1 MKIKGLRWMATFLAA
16 CMLMGAVPATAFA
29 AKETTEAAETIPQVY
44 RMDDDND
51 TVRLVIGKTPTLY
64 IGKNGT
70 VSVTLMN
77 MEDKDWIETEIWIA
91 SEDDFRNHYSD
102 EITKTE
108 DRDSEE
114 SSIVQSMKT
123 IYPFEVTD
131 SLNRHYKVGHVNKK
145 AKKTVNLN
153 VNVKKGLEEGYY
165 PILIYISKRAQGED
179 GMSSEYAK
187 TIMAWIETKKTTGTS
202 ETNEDNSEPVAF
214 ALGENQPTPSANYS
228 EVMNFDV
235 NVRNTGYKTAY
246 DVRVDMELSEDIT
259 KFPFEINDGNYD
271 RQMGNMN
278 PDQTVA
284 VPFSM
289 AVREKAKSGYYPIK
303 FKIRYRENEN
313 GNFAAP
319 VEDTFYVRVYGK
331 DEDDSLDSEAGE
343 NERTKARIIVDSFE
357 TDPAEI
363 YAGQDFTLKV
373 RMKNASNS
381 IVASNILFTFES
393 ETVSDSPVFTTV
405 NGSNSVV
412 VNSLAPGASD
422 TLTIKFSSS
431 PTAEQRS
438 YTITINEQYDSPEFK
453 NAEESIIVDI
463 PVKQYARLSTSNM
476 DVMPDSMTVG
486 SESNVMFGIN
496 NTGKVV
502 LYNVTVNFE
511 ADSIKPTDYYVG
523 NIKPGE
529 TGNVDTMLSGIAA
542 TADDGTVHVI
552 INYED
557 ENGQPAEPVEKE
569 LTLLVEEEVQEDWN
583 MDVPED
589 MDVSGQPASGANNK
603 LLLAG
608 GGVAFV
614 AVIAAIVFAVKF
626 IKKRKEAKQQ
636 KDDENEIS

>member
-77 MEDKDWIETEIWIA
+77 MEDKDWVETEIWIA

-214 ALGENQPTPSANYS
+214 ALGENQSTPSANYS

-246 DVRVDMELSEDIT
+246 DVRVDMELSEDIA

-319 VEDTFYVRVYGK
+319 IEDTFYVRVYGK

-381 IVASNILFTFES
+381 IAASNILFTFES

-453 NAEESIIVDI
+453 NAKEA
-463 PVKQYARLSTSNM
+463 VKIAVGLKQEARLNTGTIE
-476 DVMPDSMTVG
+476 VMPDAISVG
-486 SESNVMFGIN
+486 EESNVMFSIN
-496 NTGKVV
+496 NTGKVM
-502 LYNVTVNFE
+502 LYNVNAVFE
-511 ADSIKPTDYYVG
+511 ADSIQKNEAYVG
-523 NIKPGE
+523 NIEPGKS
-529 TGNVDTMLSGIAA
+529 GNVDTMINGIAP
-542 TADDGTVHVI
+542 TTDDGKVKLSIT
-552 INYED
+552 YED
-557 ENGQPAEPVEKE
+557 ENGKVSTVEKE
-569 LTLLVEEEVQEDWN
+569 IQLMVNEDQS
-583 MDVPED
+583 MDESNVDDTWSSDDIQPEPSTTD
-589 MDVSGQPASGANNK
+589 K
-603 LLLAG
+603 LKHLAIPVG
-608 GGVAFV
+608 IVGVVLA
-614 AVIAAIVFAVKF
+614 AVILVVIRR
-626 IKKRKEAKQQ
+626 KKKKAGM
-636 KDDENEIS
+636 DDEIL

>member
-1 MKIKGLRWMATFLAA
+1 MATFLAA

-202 ETNEDNSEPVAF
+202 ETDEDSSEPVAF

-246 DVRVDMELSEDIT
+246 DVRVDMELSEDIA

-453 NAEESIIVDI
+453 NAKEA
-463 PVKQYARLSTSNM
+463 VKIAVGLKQEARLNTGTIE
-476 DVMPDSMTVG
+476 VMPDAISVG
-486 SESNVMFGIN
+486 EESNVMFSIN
-496 NTGKVV
+496 NTGKVM
-502 LYNVTVNFE
+502 LYNVNAVFE
-511 ADSIKPTDYYVG
+511 ADSIQKNEAYVG
-523 NIKPGE
+523 NIEPGKS
-529 TGNVDTMLSGIAA
+529 GNVDTMINGIAP
-542 TADDGTVHVI
+542 TTDDGKVKLSIT
-552 INYED
+552 YED
-557 ENGQPAEPVEKE
+557 ENGKVSTVEKE
-569 LTLLVEEEVQEDWN
+569 IQLMVNEDQSMDESNVDDTWSSDDVQ
-583 MDVPED
+583 PEPSTTD
-589 MDVSGQPASGANNK
+589 K
-603 LLLAG
+603 LKHLAIPVG
-608 GGVAFV
+608 IVGVVLA
-614 AVIAAIVFAVKF
+614 AVILVVIRR
-626 IKKRKEAKQQ
+626 KKKKAGM
-636 KDDENEIS
+636 DDEIL

>member
-202 ETNEDNSEPVAF
+202 ETDEDSSEPVAF

-331 DEDDSLDSEAGE
+331 DEADSLDSEAGE

-381 IVASNILFTFES
+381 IAASNILFTFES
-393 ETVSDSPVFTTV
+393 EAVSDSPVFTTV

-453 NAEESIIVDI
+453 NAKEA
-463 PVKQYARLSTSNM
+463 VKIAVGLKQEARLNTGTIE
-476 DVMPDSMTVG
+476 VMPDAISVG
-486 SESNVMFGIN
+486 EESNVMFSIN
-496 NTGKVV
+496 NTGKVM
-502 LYNVTVNFE
+502 LYNVNAVFE
-511 ADSIKPTDYYVG
+511 ADSIQKNEAYVG
-523 NIKPGE
+523 NIEPGKS
-529 TGNVDTMLSGIAA
+529 GNVDTMINGIAP
-542 TADDGTVHVI
+542 TTDDGKVKLSIT
-552 INYED
+552 YED
-557 ENGQPAEPVEKE
+557 ENGKVSTVEKE
-569 LTLLVEEEVQEDWN
+569 IQLMVNEDQSMDESNVDDTWNSDDVQ
-583 MDVPED
+583 PEPSTTD
-589 MDVSGQPASGANNK
+589 K
-603 LLLAG
+603 LKHLAIPVG
-608 GGVAFV
+608 IVGVVLA
-614 AVIAAIVFAVKF
+614 AVILVVIRR
-626 IKKRKEAKQQ
+626 KKKKAGM
-636 KDDENEIS
+636 DDEIL

>member
-1 MKIKGLRWMATFLAA
+1 MATFLAV

-77 MEDKDWIETEIWIA
+77 MEDKDWVETEIWIA

-214 ALGENQPTPSANYS
+214 ALGENQSTPSANYS

-331 DEDDSLDSEAGE
+331 DEGDSLDSEAGE

-381 IVASNILFTFES
+381 IAASNILFTFES
-393 ETVSDSPVFTTV
+393 EAVSDSPVFTTV

-453 NAEESIIVDI
+453 NAKEA
-463 PVKQYARLSTSNM
+463 VKIAVGLKQEARLNTGTIE
-476 DVMPDSMTVG
+476 VMPDAISVG
-486 SESNVMFGIN
+486 GESNVMFSIN
-496 NTGKVV
+496 NTGKVM
-502 LYNVTVNFE
+502 LYNVNAVFE
-511 ADSIKPTDYYVG
+511 ADSIQKNEAYVG
-523 NIKPGE
+523 NIEPGKS
-529 TGNVDTMLSGIAA
+529 GNVDTMINGIAP
-542 TADDGTVHVI
+542 TTDDGKVKLSIT
-552 INYED
+552 YED
-557 ENGQPAEPVEKE
+557 ENGKVSTVEKE
-569 LTLLVEEEVQEDWN
+569 IQLMVNEDQSMDESNIDDTWNSDDVQ
-583 MDVPED
+583 PEPSTTD
-589 MDVSGQPASGANNK
+589 K
-603 LLLAG
+603 LKHLAIPVG
-608 GGVAFV
+608 IVGVVLA
-614 AVIAAIVFAVKF
+614 AVILVVIRR
-626 IKKRKEAKQQ
+626 KKKKAGM
-636 KDDENEIS
+636 DDEIL

>member
-1 MKIKGLRWMATFLAA
+1 MATFLAA

-77 MEDKDWIETEIWIA
+77 MEDKDWVETEIWIA

-214 ALGENQPTPSANYS
+214 ALGENQSTPSANYS

-453 NAEESIIVDI
+453 NAKEA
-463 PVKQYARLSTSNM
+463 VKIAVGLKQEARLNTGTIE
-476 DVMPDSMTVG
+476 VMPDAISVG
-486 SESNVMFGIN
+486 EESNVMFSIN
-496 NTGKVV
+496 NTGKVM
-502 LYNVTVNFE
+502 LYNVNAVFE
-511 ADSIKPTDYYVG
+511 ADSIQKNEAYVG
-523 NIKPGE
+523 NIEPGKS
-529 TGNVDTMLSGIAA
+529 GNVDTMINGIAP
-542 TADDGTVHVI
+542 TMDDGKVKLSIT
-552 INYED
+552 YED
-557 ENGQPAEPVEKE
+557 ENGKVSTVEKE
-569 LTLLVEEEVQEDWN
+569 IQLMVNEDQSMDESNVDDTWSSDDVQ
-583 MDVPED
+583 PEPSTTD
-589 MDVSGQPASGANNK
+589 K
-603 LLLAG
+603 LKHLAIPVG
-608 GGVAFV
+608 IVGVVLA
-614 AVIAAIVFAVKF
+614 AVILVVIRR
-626 IKKRKEAKQQ
+626 KKKKAGM
-636 KDDENEIS
+636 DDEIL

>member
-1 MKIKGLRWMATFLAA
+1 MATFLAA

-77 MEDKDWIETEIWIA
+77 MEDKDWVETEIWIA

-246 DVRVDMELSEDIT
+246 DVRVDMELSEDIA

-381 IVASNILFTFES
+381 IAASNILFTFES

-453 NAEESIIVDI
+453 NAKEA
-463 PVKQYARLSTSNM
+463 VKIAVGLKQEARLNTGTIE
-476 DVMPDSMTVG
+476 VMPDAISVG
-486 SESNVMFGIN
+486 EESNVMFSIN
-496 NTGKVV
+496 NTGKVM
-502 LYNVTVNFE
+502 LYNVNAVFE
-511 ADSIKPTDYYVG
+511 ADSIQKNEAYVG
-523 NIKPGE
+523 NIEPGKS
-529 TGNVDTMLSGIAA
+529 GNVDTMINGIAP
-542 TADDGTVHVI
+542 TMDDGKVKLSIT
-552 INYED
+552 YED
-557 ENGQPAEPVEKE
+557 ENGKVSTVEKE
-569 LTLLVEEEVQEDWN
+569 IQLMVNEDQS
-583 MDVPED
+583 MDESNVDDTWSSDDIQPEPSTTD
-589 MDVSGQPASGANNK
+589 K
-603 LLLAG
+603 LKHLAIPVG
-608 GGVAFV
+608 IVGVVLA
-614 AVIAAIVFAVKF
+614 AVILVVIRR
-626 IKKRKEAKQQ
+626 KKKKAGM
-636 KDDENEIS
+636 DDEIL

>member
-214 ALGENQPTPSANYS
+214 ALGENQSTPSANYS

-246 DVRVDMELSEDIT
+246 DVRVDMELSEDIA

-284 VPFSM
+284 IPFSM

-319 VEDTFYVRVYGK
+319 IEDTFYVRVYGK

-381 IVASNILFTFES
+381 IAASNILFTFES

-453 NAEESIIVDI
+453 NAKEA
-463 PVKQYARLSTSNM
+463 VKIAVGLKQEARLNTGTIE
-476 DVMPDSMTVG
+476 VMPDAISVG
-486 SESNVMFGIN
+486 EESNVMFSIN
-496 NTGKVV
+496 NTGKVM
-502 LYNVTVNFE
+502 LYNVNAVFE
-511 ADSIKPTDYYVG
+511 ADSIQKNEAYVG
-523 NIKPGE
+523 NIEPGKS
-529 TGNVDTMLSGIAA
+529 GNVDTMINGIAP
-542 TADDGTVHVI
+542 TMDDGKVKLSIT
-552 INYED
+552 YED
-557 ENGQPAEPVEKE
+557 ENGKVSTVEKE
-569 LTLLVEEEVQEDWN
+569 IQLMVNEDQS
-583 MDVPED
+583 MDESNVDDTWSSDDIQPEPSTTD
-589 MDVSGQPASGANNK
+589 K
-603 LLLAG
+603 LKHLAIPVG
-608 GGVAFV
+608 IVGVVLA
-614 AVIAAIVFAVKF
+614 AVILVVIRR
-626 IKKRKEAKQQ
+626 KKKKAGM
-636 KDDENEIS
+636 DDEIL

>member
-77 MEDKDWIETEIWIA
+77 MEDKDWVETEIWIA

-202 ETNEDNSEPVAF
+202 ETDEDSSEPVAF
-214 ALGENQPTPSANYS
+214 ALGENQSTPSANYS

-319 VEDTFYVRVYGK
+319 VEDTFYVRVYGN
-331 DEDDSLDSEAGE
+331 DEADSLDSEAGE

-381 IVASNILFTFES
+381 IAASNILFTFES
-393 ETVSDSPVFTTV
+393 EAVSDSPVFTTV

-453 NAEESIIVDI
+453 NAKEA
-463 PVKQYARLSTSNM
+463 VKIAVGLKQEARLNTGTIE
-476 DVMPDSMTVG
+476 VMPDAISVG
-486 SESNVMFGIN
+486 EESNVMFSIN
-496 NTGKVV
+496 NTGKVM
-502 LYNVTVNFE
+502 LYNVNAVFE
-511 ADSIKPTDYYVG
+511 ADSIQKNEAYVG
-523 NIKPGE
+523 NIEPGKS
-529 TGNVDTMLSGIAA
+529 GNVDTMINGIAP
-542 TADDGTVHVI
+542 TTDDGKVKLSIT
-552 INYED
+552 YED
-557 ENGQPAEPVEKE
+557 ENGKVSTVEKE
-569 LTLLVEEEVQEDWN
+569 IQLMVNEDQSMDESNVDDTWNSDDVQ
-583 MDVPED
+583 PEPSTTD
-589 MDVSGQPASGANNK
+589 K
-603 LLLAG
+603 LKHLAIPVG
-608 GGVAFV
+608 IVGVVLA
-614 AVIAAIVFAVKF
+614 AVILVVIRR
-626 IKKRKEAKQQ
+626 KKKKAGM
-636 KDDENEIS
+636 DDEIL

>member
-1 MKIKGLRWMATFLAA
+1 MATFLAA

-102 EITKTE
+102 EITKME

-246 DVRVDMELSEDIT
+246 DVRVDMELSEDIA

-319 VEDTFYVRVYGK
+319 IEDTFYVRVYGK

-453 NAEESIIVDI
+453 NAKEA
-463 PVKQYARLSTSNM
+463 VKIAVGLKQEARLNTGTIE
-476 DVMPDSMTVG
+476 VMPDAISVG
-486 SESNVMFGIN
+486 EESNVMFSIN
-496 NTGKVV
+496 NTGKVM
-502 LYNVTVNFE
+502 LYNVNAVFE
-511 ADSIKPTDYYVG
+511 ADSIQKNEAYVG
-523 NIKPGE
+523 NIEPGKS
-529 TGNVDTMLSGIAA
+529 GNVDTMINGIAP
-542 TADDGTVHVI
+542 TTDDGKVKLSIT
-552 INYED
+552 YED
-557 ENGQPAEPVEKE
+557 ENGKVSTVEKE
-569 LTLLVEEEVQEDWN
+569 IQLMVNEDQS
-583 MDVPED
+583 MDESNVDDTWSSDDIQPEPSTTD
-589 MDVSGQPASGANNK
+589 K
-603 LLLAG
+603 LKHLAIPVG
-608 GGVAFV
+608 IVGVVLA
-614 AVIAAIVFAVKF
+614 AVILVVIRR
-626 IKKRKEAKQQ
+626 KKKKAGM
-636 KDDENEIS
+636 DDEIL

>member
-77 MEDKDWIETEIWIA
+77 MEDKDWVETEIWIA

-246 DVRVDMELSEDIT
+246 DVRVDMELSEDIA

-453 NAEESIIVDI
+453 NAKEA
-463 PVKQYARLSTSNM
+463 VKIAVGLKQEARLNTGTIE
-476 DVMPDSMTVG
+476 VMPDAISVG
-486 SESNVMFGIN
+486 EESNVMFSIN
-496 NTGKVV
+496 NTGKVM
-502 LYNVTVNFE
+502 LYNVNAVFE
-511 ADSIKPTDYYVG
+511 ADSIQKNEAYVG
-523 NIKPGE
+523 NIEPGKS
-529 TGNVDTMLSGIAA
+529 GNVDTMINGIAP
-542 TADDGTVHVI
+542 TTDDGKVKLSIT
-552 INYED
+552 YED
-557 ENGQPAEPVEKE
+557 ENGKVSTVEKE
-569 LTLLVEEEVQEDWN
+569 IQLMVNEDQSMDESNVDDTWNSDDVQ
-583 MDVPED
+583 PEPSTTD
-589 MDVSGQPASGANNK
+589 K
-603 LLLAG
+603 LKHLAIPVG
-608 GGVAFV
+608 IVGVVLA
-614 AVIAAIVFAVKF
+614 AVILVVIRR
-626 IKKRKEAKQQ
+626 KKKKAGM
-636 KDDENEIS
+636 DDEIL

>member
-77 MEDKDWIETEIWIA
+77 MEDKDWVETEIWIA

-202 ETNEDNSEPVAF
+202 ETDEDSSEPVAF
-214 ALGENQPTPSANYS
+214 ALGENQSTPSANYS

-331 DEDDSLDSEAGE
+331 DEADSLDSEAGE

-381 IVASNILFTFES
+381 IAASNILFTFES

-453 NAEESIIVDI
+453 NAKEA
-463 PVKQYARLSTSNM
+463 VKIAVGLKQEARLNTGTIE
-476 DVMPDSMTVG
+476 VMPDAISVG
-486 SESNVMFGIN
+486 EESNVMFSIN
-496 NTGKVV
+496 NTGKVM
-502 LYNVTVNFE
+502 LYNVNAVFE
-511 ADSIKPTDYYVG
+511 ADSIQKNEAYVG
-523 NIKPGE
+523 NIEPGKS
-529 TGNVDTMLSGIAA
+529 GNVDTMINGIAP
-542 TADDGTVHVI
+542 TTDDGKVKLSIT
-552 INYED
+552 YED
-557 ENGQPAEPVEKE
+557 ENGKVSTVEKE
-569 LTLLVEEEVQEDWN
+569 IQLMVNEDQSMDESNVDDTWNSDDVQ
-583 MDVPED
+583 PEPSTTD
-589 MDVSGQPASGANNK
+589 K
-603 LLLAG
+603 LKHLAIPVG
-608 GGVAFV
+608 IVGVVLA
-614 AVIAAIVFAVKF
+614 AVIVVVIRR
-626 IKKRKEAKQQ
+626 KKKKAGM
-636 KDDENEIS
+636 DDEIL

>member
-1 MKIKGLRWMATFLAA
+1 MATFLAA

-319 VEDTFYVRVYGK
+319 IEDTFYVRVYGK

-381 IVASNILFTFES
+381 IAASNILFTFES

-453 NAEESIIVDI
+453 NAKEA
-463 PVKQYARLSTSNM
+463 VKIAVGLKQEARLNTGTIE
-476 DVMPDSMTVG
+476 VMPDAISVG
-486 SESNVMFGIN
+486 EESNVMFSIN
-496 NTGKVV
+496 NTGKVM
-502 LYNVTVNFE
+502 LYNVNAVFE
-511 ADSIKPTDYYVG
+511 ADSIQKNEAYVG
-523 NIKPGE
+523 NIEPGKS
-529 TGNVDTMLSGIAA
+529 GNVDTMINGIAP
-542 TADDGTVHVI
+542 TTDDGKVKLSIT
-552 INYED
+552 YED
-557 ENGQPAEPVEKE
+557 ENGKVSTVEKE
-569 LTLLVEEEVQEDWN
+569 IQLMVNEDQSMDESNVDDTWNSDDVQ
-583 MDVPED
+583 PEPSTTD
-589 MDVSGQPASGANNK
+589 K
-603 LLLAG
+603 LKHLAIPVG
-608 GGVAFV
+608 IVGVVLA
-614 AVIAAIVFAVKF
+614 AVILVVIRR
-626 IKKRKEAKQQ
+626 KKKKAGM
-636 KDDENEIS
+636 DDEIL

>member
-1 MKIKGLRWMATFLAA
+1 MKIKGLRWMATFLAV

-77 MEDKDWIETEIWIA
+77 MEDKDWVETEIWIA

-331 DEDDSLDSEAGE
+331 DEDGSLDSEAGE

-381 IVASNILFTFES
+381 IAASNILFTFES

-453 NAEESIIVDI
+453 NAKEA
-463 PVKQYARLSTSNM
+463 VKIAVGLKQEARLNTGTIE
-476 DVMPDSMTVG
+476 VMPDAISVG
-486 SESNVMFGIN
+486 EESNVMFSIN
-496 NTGKVV
+496 NTGKVM
-502 LYNVTVNFE
+502 LYNVNAVFE
-511 ADSIKPTDYYVG
+511 ADSIQKNEAYVG
-523 NIKPGE
+523 NIEPGKS
-529 TGNVDTMLSGIAA
+529 GNVDTMINGIAP
-542 TADDGTVHVI
+542 TTDDGKVKLSIT
-552 INYED
+552 YED
-557 ENGQPAEPVEKE
+557 ESGKVSTVEKE
-569 LTLLVEEEVQEDWN
+569 IQLMVNEDQSMDESNIDDTWNSDDVQ
-583 MDVPED
+583 PEPSTTD
-589 MDVSGQPASGANNK
+589 K
-603 LLLAG
+603 LKHLAIPVG
-608 GGVAFV
+608 IVGVVLA
-614 AVIAAIVFAVKF
+614 AVILVVIRR
-626 IKKRKEAKQQ
+626 KKKKAGM
-636 KDDENEIS
+636 DDEIL

>member
-77 MEDKDWIETEIWIA
+77 MEDKDWVETEIWIA

-246 DVRVDMELSEDIT
+246 DVRVDMELSEDIA

-319 VEDTFYVRVYGK
+319 IEDTFYVRVYGK

-393 ETVSDSPVFTTV
+393 EAVSDSPVFTTV

-453 NAEESIIVDI
+453 NAKEA
-463 PVKQYARLSTSNM
+463 VKIAVGLKQEARLNTGTIE
-476 DVMPDSMTVG
+476 VMPDAISVG
-486 SESNVMFGIN
+486 EESNVMFSIN
-496 NTGKVV
+496 NTGKVM
-502 LYNVTVNFE
+502 LYNVNAVFE
-511 ADSIKPTDYYVG
+511 ADSIQKNEAYVG
-523 NIKPGE
+523 NIEPGKS
-529 TGNVDTMLSGIAA
+529 GNVDTMINGIAP
-542 TADDGTVHVI
+542 TTDDGKVKLSIT
-552 INYED
+552 YED
-557 ENGQPAEPVEKE
+557 ENGKVSTVEKE
-569 LTLLVEEEVQEDWN
+569 IQLMVNEDQSMDESNVDDTWSSDDVQ
-583 MDVPED
+583 PEPSTTD
-589 MDVSGQPASGANNK
+589 K
-603 LLLAG
+603 LKHLAIPVG
-608 GGVAFV
+608 IVGVVLA
-614 AVIAAIVFAVKF
+614 AVILVVIRR
-626 IKKRKEAKQQ
+626 KKKKAGM
-636 KDDENEIS
+636 DDEIL

>member
-1 MKIKGLRWMATFLAA
+1 MATFLAA

-77 MEDKDWIETEIWIA
+77 MEDKDWVETEIWIA

-214 ALGENQPTPSANYS
+214 ALGENQSTPSANYS

-331 DEDDSLDSEAGE
+331 DEGDSLDSEAGE

-381 IVASNILFTFES
+381 IAASNILFTFES
-393 ETVSDSPVFTTV
+393 EAVSDSPVFTTV

-453 NAEESIIVDI
+453 NAKEA
-463 PVKQYARLSTSNM
+463 VKIAVGLKQEARLNTGTIE
-476 DVMPDSMTVG
+476 VMPDAISVG
-486 SESNVMFGIN
+486 EESNVMFSIN
-496 NTGKVV
+496 NTGKVM
-502 LYNVTVNFE
+502 LYNVNAVFE
-511 ADSIKPTDYYVG
+511 ADSIQKNEAYVG
-523 NIKPGE
+523 NIEPGKS
-529 TGNVDTMLSGIAA
+529 GNVDTMINGIAP
-542 TADDGTVHVI
+542 TTDDGKVKLSIT
-552 INYED
+552 YED
-557 ENGQPAEPVEKE
+557 ENGKVSTVEKE
-569 LTLLVEEEVQEDWN
+569 IQLMVNEDQSMDESNVDDTWSSDDVQ
-583 MDVPED
+583 PEPSTTD
-589 MDVSGQPASGANNK
+589 K
-603 LLLAG
+603 LKHLAIPVG
-608 GGVAFV
+608 IVGVVLA
-614 AVIAAIVFAVKF
+614 AVILVVIRR
-626 IKKRKEAKQQ
+626 KKKKEGM
-636 KDDENEIS
+636 DDEIL

>member
-202 ETNEDNSEPVAF
+202 ETDEDSSEPVAF
-214 ALGENQPTPSANYS
+214 ALGENQSTPSANYS

-381 IVASNILFTFES
+381 IAASNILFTFES
-393 ETVSDSPVFTTV
+393 EAVSDSPVFTTV

-453 NAEESIIVDI
+453 NAKEA
-463 PVKQYARLSTSNM
+463 VKIAVGLKQEARLNTGTIE
-476 DVMPDSMTVG
+476 VMPDAISVG
-486 SESNVMFGIN
+486 EESNVMFSIN
-496 NTGKVV
+496 NTGKVM
-502 LYNVTVNFE
+502 LYNVNAVFE
-511 ADSIKPTDYYVG
+511 ADSIQKNECYVG
-523 NIKPGE
+523 NIEPGKS
-529 TGNVDTMLSGIAA
+529 GNVDTMINGIAP
-542 TADDGTVHVI
+542 TTDDGKVKLSIT
-552 INYED
+552 YED
-557 ENGQPAEPVEKE
+557 ENGKVSTVEKE
-569 LTLLVEEEVQEDWN
+569 IQLMVNEDQSMDESNVDDTWSSDDVQ
-583 MDVPED
+583 PEPSTTD
-589 MDVSGQPASGANNK
+589 K
-603 LLLAG
+603 LKHLAIPVG
-608 GGVAFV
+608 IVGVVLA
-614 AVIAAIVFAVKF
+614 AVILVVIRR
-626 IKKRKEAKQQ
+626 KKKKAGM
-636 KDDENEIS
+636 DDEIL

>member
-1 MKIKGLRWMATFLAA
+1 MATFLAA

-235 NVRNTGYKTAY
+235 NVRNIGYKTAY
-246 DVRVDMELSEDIT
+246 DVRVDMELSEDIA

-319 VEDTFYVRVYGK
+319 IEDTFYVRVYGK

-381 IVASNILFTFES
+381 IAASNILFTFES

-453 NAEESIIVDI
+453 NAKEA
-463 PVKQYARLSTSNM
+463 VKIAVGLKQEARLNTGTIE
-476 DVMPDSMTVG
+476 VMPDAISVG
-486 SESNVMFGIN
+486 EESNVMFSIN
-496 NTGKVV
+496 NTGKVM
-502 LYNVTVNFE
+502 LYNVNAVFE
-511 ADSIKPTDYYVG
+511 ADSIQKNEAYVG
-523 NIKPGE
+523 NIEPGKS
-529 TGNVDTMLSGIAA
+529 GNVDTMINGIAP
-542 TADDGTVHVI
+542 TMDDGKVKLSIT
-552 INYED
+552 YED
-557 ENGQPAEPVEKE
+557 ENGKVSTVEKE
-569 LTLLVEEEVQEDWN
+569 IQLMVNEDQS
-583 MDVPED
+583 MDESNVDDTWSSDDIQPEPSTTD
-589 MDVSGQPASGANNK
+589 K
-603 LLLAG
+603 LKHLAIPVG
-608 GGVAFV
+608 IVGVVLA
-614 AVIAAIVFAVKF
+614 AVILVVIRR
-626 IKKRKEAKQQ
+626 KKKKAGM
-636 KDDENEIS
+636 DDEIL

>member
-1 MKIKGLRWMATFLAA
+1 MATFLAA

-214 ALGENQPTPSANYS
+214 ALGENQSTPSANYS

-246 DVRVDMELSEDIT
+246 DVRVDMELSEDIA

-319 VEDTFYVRVYGK
+319 IEDTFYVRVYGK

-381 IVASNILFTFES
+381 IAASNILFTFES

-453 NAEESIIVDI
+453 NAKEA
-463 PVKQYARLSTSNM
+463 VKIAVGLKQEARLNTGTIE
-476 DVMPDSMTVG
+476 VMPDAISVG
-486 SESNVMFGIN
+486 EESNVMFSIN
-496 NTGKVV
+496 NTGKVM
-502 LYNVTVNFE
+502 LYNVNAVFE
-511 ADSIKPTDYYVG
+511 ADSIQKNEAYVG
-523 NIKPGE
+523 NIEPGKS
-529 TGNVDTMLSGIAA
+529 GNVDTMINGIAP
-542 TADDGTVHVI
+542 TTDDGKVKLSIT
-552 INYED
+552 YED
-557 ENGQPAEPVEKE
+557 ENGKVSTVEKE
-569 LTLLVEEEVQEDWN
+569 IQLMVNEDQS
-583 MDVPED
+583 MDESNVDDTWSSDDIQPEPSTTD
-589 MDVSGQPASGANNK
+589 K
-603 LLLAG
+603 LKHLAIPVG
-608 GGVAFV
+608 IVGVVLA
-614 AVIAAIVFAVKF
+614 AVILVVIRR
-626 IKKRKEAKQQ
+626 KKKKAGM
-636 KDDENEIS
+636 DDEIL

>member
-1 MKIKGLRWMATFLAA
+1 MATFLAA

-187 TIMAWIETKKTTGTS
+187 TIMAWIETNKTTGTS
-202 ETNEDNSEPVAF
+202 DTDEDSSEPVAF

-381 IVASNILFTFES
+381 IAASNILFTFES
-393 ETVSDSPVFTTV
+393 EAVSDSPVFTTV

-412 VNSLAPGASD
+412 VNFLAPGASD

-453 NAEESIIVDI
+453 NAKEA
-463 PVKQYARLSTSNM
+463 VKIAVGLKQEARLNTGTIE
-476 DVMPDSMTVG
+476 VMPDAISVG
-486 SESNVMFGIN
+486 EESNVMFSIN
-496 NTGKVV
+496 NTGKVM
-502 LYNVTVNFE
+502 LYNVNAVFE
-511 ADSIKPTDYYVG
+511 ADSIQKNEAYVG
-523 NIKPGE
+523 NIEPGKS
-529 TGNVDTMLSGIAA
+529 GNVDTMINGIAP
-542 TADDGTVHVI
+542 TTDDGKVKLSIT
-552 INYED
+552 YED
-557 ENGQPAEPVEKE
+557 ENGKVSTVEKE
-569 LTLLVEEEVQEDWN
+569 IQLMVNEDQSMDESNVDDTWSSDDVQ
-583 MDVPED
+583 PEPSTTD
-589 MDVSGQPASGANNK
+589 K
-603 LLLAG
+603 LKHLAIPVG
-608 GGVAFV
+608 IVGVVLA
-614 AVIAAIVFAVKF
+614 AVILVVIRR
-626 IKKRKEAKQQ
+626 KKKKAGM
-636 KDDENEIS
+636 DDEIL

>member
-1 MKIKGLRWMATFLAA
+1 MATFLAA

-77 MEDKDWIETEIWIA
+77 MEDKDWVETEIWIA

-202 ETNEDNSEPVAF
+202 ETDEDSSEPVAF
-214 ALGENQPTPSANYS
+214 ALGENQSTPSANYS

-331 DEDDSLDSEAGE
+331 DEGDSLDSEAGE

-381 IVASNILFTFES
+381 IAASNILFTFES
-393 ETVSDSPVFTTV
+393 EAVSDSPVFTTV

-453 NAEESIIVDI
+453 NAKEA
-463 PVKQYARLSTSNM
+463 VKIAVGLKQEARLNTGTIE
-476 DVMPDSMTVG
+476 VMPDAISVG
-486 SESNVMFGIN
+486 EESNVMFSIN
-496 NTGKVV
+496 NTGKVM
-502 LYNVTVNFE
+502 LYNVNAVFE
-511 ADSIKPTDYYVG
+511 ADSIQKNEAYVG
-523 NIKPGE
+523 NIEPGKS
-529 TGNVDTMLSGIAA
+529 GNVDTMINGIAP
-542 TADDGTVHVI
+542 TTDDGKVKLSIT
-552 INYED
+552 YED
-557 ENGQPAEPVEKE
+557 ENGKVSTVEKE
-569 LTLLVEEEVQEDWN
+569 IQLMVNEDQSMDESNVDDTWNSDDVQ
-583 MDVPED
+583 PEPSTTD
-589 MDVSGQPASGANNK
+589 K
-603 LLLAG
+603 LKHLAIPVG
-608 GGVAFV
+608 IVGVVLA
-614 AVIAAIVFAVKF
+614 AVIIVV
-626 IKKRKEAKQQ
+626 IRRKKKKAGM
-636 KDDENEIS
+636 DDEIL

>member
-319 VEDTFYVRVYGK
+319 IEDTFYVRVYGK

-381 IVASNILFTFES
+381 IAASNILFTFES
-393 ETVSDSPVFTTV
+393 EAVSDSPVFTTV

-453 NAEESIIVDI
+453 NAKEA
-463 PVKQYARLSTSNM
+463 VKIAVGLKQEARLNTGTIE
-476 DVMPDSMTVG
+476 VMPDAISVG
-486 SESNVMFGIN
+486 EESNVMFSIN
-496 NTGKVV
+496 NTGKVM
-502 LYNVTVNFE
+502 LYNVNAVFE
-511 ADSIKPTDYYVG
+511 ADSIQKNEAYVG
-523 NIKPGE
+523 NIEPGKS
-529 TGNVDTMLSGIAA
+529 GNVDTMINGIAP
-542 TADDGTVHVI
+542 TTDDGKVKLSIT
-552 INYED
+552 YED
-557 ENGQPAEPVEKE
+557 ENGKVSTVEKE
-569 LTLLVEEEVQEDWN
+569 IQLMVNEDQSMDESNIDDTWNSDDVQ
-583 MDVPED
+583 PEPSTTD
-589 MDVSGQPASGANNK
+589 K
-603 LLLAG
+603 LKHLAIPVG
-608 GGVAFV
+608 IVGVVLA
-614 AVIAAIVFAVKF
+614 AVILVVIRR
-626 IKKRKEAKQQ
+626 KKKKAGM
-636 KDDENEIS
+636 DDEIL

>member
-1 MKIKGLRWMATFLAA
+1 MATFLAA

-77 MEDKDWIETEIWIA
+77 MEDKDWVETEIWIA

-187 TIMAWIETKKTTGTS
+187 TMMAWIETKKTTGTS

-214 ALGENQPTPSANYS
+214 ALGENQSTPSANYS
-228 EVMNFDV
+228 EVMNFDI

-331 DEDDSLDSEAGE
+331 DEADSLDSEAGE

-381 IVASNILFTFES
+381 IAASNILFTFES
-393 ETVSDSPVFTTV
+393 EAVSDSPVFTTV

-453 NAEESIIVDI
+453 NAKEA
-463 PVKQYARLSTSNM
+463 VKIAVGLKQEARLNTGTIE
-476 DVMPDSMTVG
+476 VMPDAISVG
-486 SESNVMFGIN
+486 EESNVMFSIN
-496 NTGKVV
+496 NTGKVM
-502 LYNVTVNFE
+502 LYNVNAVFE
-511 ADSIKPTDYYVG
+511 ADSIQKNEAYVG
-523 NIKPGE
+523 NIEPGKS
-529 TGNVDTMLSGIAA
+529 GNVDTMINGIAP
-542 TADDGTVHVI
+542 TTDDGKVKLSIT
-552 INYED
+552 YED
-557 ENGQPAEPVEKE
+557 ENGKVSTVEKE
-569 LTLLVEEEVQEDWN
+569 IQLMVNEDQSMDESNVDDTWNSDDVQ
-583 MDVPED
+583 PEPSTTD
-589 MDVSGQPASGANNK
+589 K
-603 LLLAG
+603 LKHLAIPVG
-608 GGVAFV
+608 IVGVVLA
-614 AVIAAIVFAVKF
+614 AVILVVIRR
-626 IKKRKEAKQQ
+626 KKKKAGM
-636 KDDENEIS
+636 DDEIL

>member
-1 MKIKGLRWMATFLAA
+1 MATFLAA

-246 DVRVDMELSEDIT
+246 DVRVDMELSEDIA

-284 VPFSM
+284 IPFSM

-331 DEDDSLDSEAGE
+331 DEGDSLDSEAGE

-381 IVASNILFTFES
+381 IAASNILFTFES
-393 ETVSDSPVFTTV
+393 EAVSDSPVFTTV

-453 NAEESIIVDI
+453 NAKEA
-463 PVKQYARLSTSNM
+463 VKIAVGLKQEARLNTGTIE
-476 DVMPDSMTVG
+476 VMPDAISVG
-486 SESNVMFGIN
+486 EESNVMFSIN
-496 NTGKVV
+496 NTGKVM
-502 LYNVTVNFE
+502 LYNVNAVFE
-511 ADSIKPTDYYVG
+511 ADSIQKNEAYVG
-523 NIKPGE
+523 NIEPGKS
-529 TGNVDTMLSGIAA
+529 GNVDTMINGIAP
-542 TADDGTVHVI
+542 TTDDGKVKLSIT
-552 INYED
+552 YED
-557 ENGQPAEPVEKE
+557 ENGKVSTVEKE
-569 LTLLVEEEVQEDWN
+569 IQLMVNEDQSMDESNVDDTWNSDDVQ
-583 MDVPED
+583 PEPSTTD
-589 MDVSGQPASGANNK
+589 K
-603 LLLAG
+603 LKHLAIPVG
-608 GGVAFV
+608 IVGVVLA
-614 AVIAAIVFAVKF
+614 AVILVVIRR
-626 IKKRKEAKQQ
+626 KKKKAGM
-636 KDDENEIS
+636 DDEIL

>member
-1 MKIKGLRWMATFLAA
+1 MATFLAA

-202 ETNEDNSEPVAF
+202 ETDEDSSEPVAF
-214 ALGENQPTPSANYS
+214 ALGENQSTPSANYS

-381 IVASNILFTFES
+381 IAASNILFTFES
-393 ETVSDSPVFTTV
+393 EAVSDSPVFTTV

-453 NAEESIIVDI
+453 NAKEA
-463 PVKQYARLSTSNM
+463 VKIAVGLKQEARLNTGTIE
-476 DVMPDSMTVG
+476 VMPDAISVG
-486 SESNVMFGIN
+486 EESNVMFSIN
-496 NTGKVV
+496 NTGKVM
-502 LYNVTVNFE
+502 LYNVNAVFE
-511 ADSIKPTDYYVG
+511 ADSIQKNEAYVG
-523 NIKPGE
+523 NIEPGKS
-529 TGNVDTMLSGIAA
+529 GNVDTMINGIAP
-542 TADDGTVHVI
+542 TTDDGKVKLSIT
-552 INYED
+552 YED
-557 ENGQPAEPVEKE
+557 ENGKVSTVEKE
-569 LTLLVEEEVQEDWN
+569 IQLMVNEDQSMDESNVDDTWNSDDVQ
-583 MDVPED
+583 PEPSMTD
-589 MDVSGQPASGANNK
+589 K
-603 LLLAG
+603 LKHLAIPVG
-608 GGVAFV
+608 IVGVVLA
-614 AVIAAIVFAVKF
+614 AVILVVIRR
-626 IKKRKEAKQQ
+626 KKKKAGM
-636 KDDENEIS
+636 DDEIL

>member
-1 MKIKGLRWMATFLAA
+1 MKIKGLRWIATFLAV

-77 MEDKDWIETEIWIA
+77 MEDKDWVETEIWIA

-165 PILIYISKRAQGED
+165 PILIYISKRAQGEN

-214 ALGENQPTPSANYS
+214 ALGENQSTPSANYS

-331 DEDDSLDSEAGE
+331 DEDGSLDSEAGE

-381 IVASNILFTFES
+381 IAASNILFTFES
-393 ETVSDSPVFTTV
+393 EAVSDSPVFTTV

-453 NAEESIIVDI
+453 NAKEA
-463 PVKQYARLSTSNM
+463 VKIAIGLKQEARLNTGTIE
-476 DVMPDSMTVG
+476 VMPDAISVG
-486 SESNVMFGIN
+486 EESNVMFSIN
-496 NTGKVV
+496 NTGKVM
-502 LYNVTVNFE
+502 LYNVNAVFE
-511 ADSIKPTDYYVG
+511 ADSIQKNEAYVG
-523 NIKPGE
+523 NIEPGKS
-529 TGNVDTMLSGIAA
+529 GNVDTMINGIAP
-542 TADDGTVHVI
+542 TTDDGKVKLSIT
-552 INYED
+552 YED
-557 ENGQPAEPVEKE
+557 ESGKVSTVEKE
-569 LTLLVEEEVQEDWN
+569 IQLMVNEDQSMDESNIDDTWNSDDVQ
-583 MDVPED
+583 PEPSTTD
-589 MDVSGQPASGANNK
+589 K
-603 LLLAG
+603 LKHLAIPVG
-608 GGVAFV
+608 IVGVVLA
-614 AVIAAIVFAVKF
+614 AVILVVIRR
-626 IKKRKEAKQQ
+626 KKKKAGM
-636 KDDENEIS
+636 DDEIL

>member
-246 DVRVDMELSEDIT
+246 DVRVDMELSEDIA

-319 VEDTFYVRVYGK
+319 IEDTFYVRVYGK

-381 IVASNILFTFES
+381 IAASNILFTFES

-453 NAEESIIVDI
+453 NAKEA
-463 PVKQYARLSTSNM
+463 VKIAVGLKQEARLNTGTIE
-476 DVMPDSMTVG
+476 VMPDAISVG
-486 SESNVMFGIN
+486 GESNVMFSIN
-496 NTGKVV
+496 NTGKVM
-502 LYNVTVNFE
+502 LYNVNAVFE
-511 ADSIKPTDYYVG
+511 ADSIQKNEAYVG
-523 NIKPGE
+523 NIEPGKS
-529 TGNVDTMLSGIAA
+529 GNVDTMINGIAP
-542 TADDGTVHVI
+542 TTDDGKVKLSIT
-552 INYED
+552 YED
-557 ENGQPAEPVEKE
+557 ENGKVSTVEKE
-569 LTLLVEEEVQEDWN
+569 IQLMVNEDQSMDESNVDDTWSSDDVQ
-583 MDVPED
+583 PEPSTTD
-589 MDVSGQPASGANNK
+589 K
-603 LLLAG
+603 LKHLAIPVG
-608 GGVAFV
+608 IVGVVLA
-614 AVIAAIVFAVKF
+614 AVILVVIRR
-626 IKKRKEAKQQ
+626 KKKKAGM
-636 KDDENEIS
+636 DDEIL

>member
-1 MKIKGLRWMATFLAA
+1 MATFLAA

-77 MEDKDWIETEIWIA
+77 MEDKDWVETEIWIA

-214 ALGENQPTPSANYS
+214 ALGENQSTPSANYS

-246 DVRVDMELSEDIT
+246 DVRVDMELSEDIA

-284 VPFSM
+284 IPFSM

-393 ETVSDSPVFTTV
+393 EAVSDSPVFTTV

-453 NAEESIIVDI
+453 NAKEA
-463 PVKQYARLSTSNM
+463 VKIAVGLKQEARLNTGTIE
-476 DVMPDSMTVG
+476 VMPDAISVG
-486 SESNVMFGIN
+486 EESNVMFSIN
-496 NTGKVV
+496 NTGKVM
-502 LYNVTVNFE
+502 LYNVNAVFE
-511 ADSIKPTDYYVG
+511 ADSIQKNEAYVG
-523 NIKPGE
+523 NIEPGKS
-529 TGNVDTMLSGIAA
+529 GNVDTMINGIAP
-542 TADDGTVHVI
+542 TTDDGKVKLSIT
-552 INYED
+552 YED
-557 ENGQPAEPVEKE
+557 ENGKVSTVEKE
-569 LTLLVEEEVQEDWN
+569 IQLMVNEDQSMDESNVDDTWNSDDVQ
-583 MDVPED
+583 PEPSTTD
-589 MDVSGQPASGANNK
+589 K
-603 LLLAG
+603 LKHLAIPVG
-608 GGVAFV
+608 IVGVVLA
-614 AVIAAIVFAVKF
+614 AVILVVIRR
-626 IKKRKEAKQQ
+626 KKKKAGM
-636 KDDENEIS
+636 DDEIL

>member
-102 EITKTE
+102 EITKPE

-246 DVRVDMELSEDIT
+246 DVRVDMELSEDIA

-331 DEDDSLDSEAGE
+331 DENDSLDSEAGE

-381 IVASNILFTFES
+381 IAASNILFTFES
-393 ETVSDSPVFTTV
+393 EAVSDSPVFTTV

-453 NAEESIIVDI
+453 NAKEA
-463 PVKQYARLSTSNM
+463 VKIAVGLKQEARLNTGTIE
-476 DVMPDSMTVG
+476 VMPDAISVG
-486 SESNVMFGIN
+486 EESNVMFSIN
-496 NTGKVV
+496 NTGKVM
-502 LYNVTVNFE
+502 LYNVNAVFE
-511 ADSIKPTDYYVG
+511 ADSIQKNEAYVG
-523 NIKPGE
+523 NIEPGKS
-529 TGNVDTMLSGIAA
+529 GNVDTMINGIAP
-542 TADDGTVHVI
+542 TTDDGKVKLSIT
-552 INYED
+552 YED
-557 ENGQPAEPVEKE
+557 ENGKVSTVEKE
-569 LTLLVEEEVQEDWN
+569 IQLMVNEDQSMDESNVDDTWNSDDVQ
-583 MDVPED
+583 PEPSTTD
-589 MDVSGQPASGANNK
+589 K
-603 LLLAG
+603 LKHLAIPVG
-608 GGVAFV
+608 IVGVVLA
-614 AVIAAIVFAVKF
+614 AVILVVIRR
-626 IKKRKEAKQQ
+626 KKKKAGM
-636 KDDENEIS
+636 DDEIL

>member
-246 DVRVDMELSEDIT
+246 DVRVDMELSEDIA

-319 VEDTFYVRVYGK
+319 IEDTFYVRVYGK

-381 IVASNILFTFES
+381 IAASNILFTFES

-453 NAEESIIVDI
+453 NAKEA
-463 PVKQYARLSTSNM
+463 VKIAVGLKQEARLNTGTIE
-476 DVMPDSMTVG
+476 VMPDAISVG
-486 SESNVMFGIN
+486 EESNVMFSIN
-496 NTGKVV
+496 NTGKVM
-502 LYNVTVNFE
+502 LYNVNAVFE
-511 ADSIKPTDYYVG
+511 ADSIQKNEAYVG
-523 NIKPGE
+523 NIEPGKS
-529 TGNVDTMLSGIAA
+529 GNVDTMINGIAP
-542 TADDGTVHVI
+542 TMDDGKVKLSIT
-552 INYED
+552 YED
-557 ENGQPAEPVEKE
+557 ENGKVSTVEKE
-569 LTLLVEEEVQEDWN
+569 IQLMVNEDQSMDESNVDDTWSSDDVQ
-583 MDVPED
+583 PEPSTTD
-589 MDVSGQPASGANNK
+589 K
-603 LLLAG
+603 LKHLAIPVG
-608 GGVAFV
+608 IVGVVLA
-614 AVIAAIVFAVKF
+614 AVILVVIRR
-626 IKKRKEAKQQ
+626 KKKKAGM
-636 KDDENEIS
+636 DDEIL

>member
-1 MKIKGLRWMATFLAA
+1 MATFLAA

-77 MEDKDWIETEIWIA
+77 MEDKDWVETEIWIA

-202 ETNEDNSEPVAF
+202 ETDEDSSEPVAF

-319 VEDTFYVRVYGK
+319 IEDTFYVRVYGK

-453 NAEESIIVDI
+453 NAKEA
-463 PVKQYARLSTSNM
+463 VKIAVGLKQEARLNTGTIE
-476 DVMPDSMTVG
+476 VMPDAISVG
-486 SESNVMFGIN
+486 EESNVMFSIN
-496 NTGKVV
+496 NTGKVM
-502 LYNVTVNFE
+502 LYNVNAVFE
-511 ADSIKPTDYYVG
+511 ADSIQKNECYVG
-523 NIKPGE
+523 NIEPGKS
-529 TGNVDTMLSGIAA
+529 GNVDTMINGIAP
-542 TADDGTVHVI
+542 TADDGKVKLSIT
-552 INYED
+552 YED
-557 ENGQPAEPVEKE
+557 ENGKVSTVEKE
-569 LTLLVEEEVQEDWN
+569 IQLMVNEDQS
-583 MDVPED
+583 MDESNVDDTWSSDDIQPEPSTTD
-589 MDVSGQPASGANNK
+589 K
-603 LLLAG
+603 LKHLAIPVG
-608 GGVAFV
+608 IVGVVLA
-614 AVIAAIVFAVKF
+614 AVILVVIRR
-626 IKKRKEAKQQ
+626 KKKKAGM
-636 KDDENEIS
+636 DDEIL

>member
-1 MKIKGLRWMATFLAA
+1 MATFLAA

-214 ALGENQPTPSANYS
+214 ALGENQSTPSANYS

-246 DVRVDMELSEDIT
+246 DVRVDMELSEDIA

-271 RQMGNMN
+271 RQIGNMN

-331 DEDDSLDSEAGE
+331 DEGDSLDSEAGE

-381 IVASNILFTFES
+381 IAASNILFTFES
-393 ETVSDSPVFTTV
+393 EAVSDSPVFTTV

-453 NAEESIIVDI
+453 NAKEA
-463 PVKQYARLSTSNM
+463 VKIAVGLKQEARLNTGTIE
-476 DVMPDSMTVG
+476 VMPDAISVG
-486 SESNVMFGIN
+486 EESNVMFSIN
-496 NTGKVV
+496 NTGKVM
-502 LYNVTVNFE
+502 LYNVNAVFE
-511 ADSIKPTDYYVG
+511 ADSIQKNEAYVG
-523 NIKPGE
+523 NIEPGKS
-529 TGNVDTMLSGIAA
+529 GNVDTMINGIAP
-542 TADDGTVHVI
+542 TADDGKVKLSIT
-552 INYED
+552 YED
-557 ENGQPAEPVEKE
+557 ENGKVSTVEKE
-569 LTLLVEEEVQEDWN
+569 IQLMVNEDQS
-583 MDVPED
+583 MDESNVDDTWSSDDIQPEPSTTD
-589 MDVSGQPASGANNK
+589 K
-603 LLLAG
+603 LKHLAIPVG
-608 GGVAFV
+608 IVGVVLA
-614 AVIAAIVFAVKF
+614 AVILVVIRR
-626 IKKRKEAKQQ
+626 KKKKAGM
-636 KDDENEIS
+636 DDEIL

>member
-1 MKIKGLRWMATFLAA
+1 MATFLAA

-187 TIMAWIETKKTTGTS
+187 TIRAWIETKKTTGTS

-246 DVRVDMELSEDIT
+246 DVRVDMELSEDIA

-331 DEDDSLDSEAGE
+331 DEGDSLDSEAGE

-381 IVASNILFTFES
+381 IAASNILFTFES
-393 ETVSDSPVFTTV
+393 EAVSDSPVFTTV

-453 NAEESIIVDI
+453 NAKEA
-463 PVKQYARLSTSNM
+463 VKIAVGLKQEARLNTGTIE
-476 DVMPDSMTVG
+476 VMPDAISVG
-486 SESNVMFGIN
+486 EESNVMFSIN
-496 NTGKVV
+496 NTGKVM
-502 LYNVTVNFE
+502 LYNVNAVFE
-511 ADSIKPTDYYVG
+511 ADSIQKNEAYVG
-523 NIKPGE
+523 NIEPGKS
-529 TGNVDTMLSGIAA
+529 GNVDTMINGIAP
-542 TADDGTVHVI
+542 TTDDGKVKLSIT
-552 INYED
+552 YED
-557 ENGQPAEPVEKE
+557 ENGKVSTVEKE
-569 LTLLVEEEVQEDWN
+569 IQLMVNEDQS
-583 MDVPED
+583 MDESNVDDTWSSDDIQPEPSTTD
-589 MDVSGQPASGANNK
+589 K
-603 LLLAG
+603 LKHLAIPVG
-608 GGVAFV
+608 IVGVVLA
-614 AVIAAIVFAVKF
+614 AVILVVIRR
-626 IKKRKEAKQQ
+626 KKKKAGM
-636 KDDENEIS
+636 DDEIL

>member
-202 ETNEDNSEPVAF
+202 ETDEDSSEPVAF
-214 ALGENQPTPSANYS
+214 ALGENQSTPSANYS

-246 DVRVDMELSEDIT
+246 DVRVDMELSEDIA

-331 DEDDSLDSEAGE
+331 DEGDSLDSEAGE

-381 IVASNILFTFES
+381 IAASNILFTFES
-393 ETVSDSPVFTTV
+393 EAVSDSPVFTTV

-453 NAEESIIVDI
+453 NAKEA
-463 PVKQYARLSTSNM
+463 VKIAVGLKQEARLNTGTIE
-476 DVMPDSMTVG
+476 VMPDAISVG
-486 SESNVMFGIN
+486 EESNVMFSIN
-496 NTGKVV
+496 NTGKVM
-502 LYNVTVNFE
+502 LYNVNAVFE
-511 ADSIKPTDYYVG
+511 ADSIQKNEAYVG
-523 NIKPGE
+523 NIEPGKS
-529 TGNVDTMLSGIAA
+529 GNVDTMINGIAP
-542 TADDGTVHVI
+542 TTDDGKVKLSIT
-552 INYED
+552 YED
-557 ENGQPAEPVEKE
+557 ENGKVSTVEKE
-569 LTLLVEEEVQEDWN
+569 IQLMVNEDQSMDESNVDDTWSSDDVQ
-583 MDVPED
+583 PEPSTTD
-589 MDVSGQPASGANNK
+589 K
-603 LLLAG
+603 LKHLAIPVG
-608 GGVAFV
+608 IVGVVLA
-614 AVIAAIVFAVKF
+614 AVILVVIRR
-626 IKKRKEAKQQ
+626 KKKKAGM
-636 KDDENEIS
+636 DDEIL

>member
-131 SLNRHYKVGHVNKK
+131 SLNSHYKVGHVNKK

-246 DVRVDMELSEDIT
+246 DVRVDMELSEDIA

-319 VEDTFYVRVYGK
+319 IEDTFYVRVYGK

-453 NAEESIIVDI
+453 NAKEA
-463 PVKQYARLSTSNM
+463 VKIAVGLKQEARLNTGTIE
-476 DVMPDSMTVG
+476 VMPDAISVG
-486 SESNVMFGIN
+486 EESNVMFSIN
-496 NTGKVV
+496 NTGKVM
-502 LYNVTVNFE
+502 LYNVNAVFE
-511 ADSIKPTDYYVG
+511 ADSIQKNEAYVG
-523 NIKPGE
+523 NIEPGKS
-529 TGNVDTMLSGIAA
+529 GNVDTMINGIAP
-542 TADDGTVHVI
+542 TTDDGKVKLSIT
-552 INYED
+552 YED
-557 ENGQPAEPVEKE
+557 ENGKVSTVEKE
-569 LTLLVEEEVQEDWN
+569 IQLMVNEDQSMDESNVDDTWSSDDVQ
-583 MDVPED
+583 PEPSTTD
-589 MDVSGQPASGANNK
+589 K
-603 LLLAG
+603 LKHLAIPVG
-608 GGVAFV
+608 IVGVVLA
-614 AVIAAIVFAVKF
+614 AVILVVIRR
-626 IKKRKEAKQQ
+626 KKKKAGM
-636 KDDENEIS
+636 DDEIL

>member
-1 MKIKGLRWMATFLAA
+1 MATVLAT
-16 CMLMGAVPATAFA
+16 CMLLGAVPATAFA

-77 MEDKDWIETEIWIA
+77 MEDKDWVETEIWIA

-202 ETNEDNSEPVAF
+202 ETNEDSSEPVAF
-214 ALGENQPTPSANYS
+214 ALGENQSTPSANYS

-331 DEDDSLDSEAGE
+331 DEADSLDSEAGE

-381 IVASNILFTFES
+381 IAASNILFTFES
-393 ETVSDSPVFTTV
+393 EAVSDSPVFTTV

-453 NAEESIIVDI
+453 NAKEA
-463 PVKQYARLSTSNM
+463 VKIAVGLKQEARLNTGTIE
-476 DVMPDSMTVG
+476 VMPDAISVG
-486 SESNVMFGIN
+486 EESNVMFSIN
-496 NTGKVV
+496 NTGKVM
-502 LYNVTVNFE
+502 LYNVNAVFE
-511 ADSIKPTDYYVG
+511 ADSIQKNEAYVG
-523 NIKPGE
+523 NIEPGKS
-529 TGNVDTMLSGIAA
+529 GNVDTMINGIAP
-542 TADDGTVHVI
+542 TTDDGKVKLSIT
-552 INYED
+552 YED
-557 ENGQPAEPVEKE
+557 ENGKVSTVEKE
-569 LTLLVEEEVQEDWN
+569 IQLMVNEDQSMDESNVDDTWNSDDVQ
-583 MDVPED
+583 PEPSTTD
-589 MDVSGQPASGANNK
+589 K
-603 LLLAG
+603 LKHLAIPVG
-608 GGVAFV
+608 IVGVVLA
-614 AVIAAIVFAVKF
+614 AVILVVIRR
-626 IKKRKEAKQQ
+626 KKKKAGM
-636 KDDENEIS
+636 DDEIL

>member
-1 MKIKGLRWMATFLAA
+1 MATFLAV
-16 CMLMGAVPATAFA
+16 CMLMGTVPATAFA

-77 MEDKDWIETEIWIA
+77 MEDKDWVETEIWIA

-214 ALGENQPTPSANYS
+214 ALGENQSTPSANYS

-246 DVRVDMELSEDIT
+246 DVRVDMELSEDIA

-381 IVASNILFTFES
+381 IAASNILFTFES
-393 ETVSDSPVFTTV
+393 EAVSDSPVFTTV

-453 NAEESIIVDI
+453 NAKEA
-463 PVKQYARLSTSNM
+463 VKIAVGLKQEARLNTGTIE
-476 DVMPDSMTVG
+476 VMPDAISVG
-486 SESNVMFGIN
+486 EESNVMFSIN
-496 NTGKVV
+496 NTGKVM
-502 LYNVTVNFE
+502 LYNVNAVFE
-511 ADSIKPTDYYVG
+511 ADSIQKNEAYVG
-523 NIKPGE
+523 NIEPGKS
-529 TGNVDTMLSGIAA
+529 GNVDTMINGIAP
-542 TADDGTVHVI
+542 TTDDGKVKLSIT
-552 INYED
+552 YED
-557 ENGQPAEPVEKE
+557 ENGKVSTVEKE
-569 LTLLVEEEVQEDWN
+569 IQLMVNDDQSMDESNVDDTWSSDDVQ
-583 MDVPED
+583 PEPSTTD
-589 MDVSGQPASGANNK
+589 K
-603 LLLAG
+603 LKHLAIPVG
-608 GGVAFV
+608 IVGVVLA
-614 AVIAAIVFAVKF
+614 AVILVVIRR
-626 IKKRKEAKQQ
+626 KKKKAGM
-636 KDDENEIS
+636 DDEIL

>member
-77 MEDKDWIETEIWIA
+77 MEDKDWVETEIWIA

-214 ALGENQPTPSANYS
+214 ALGENQSTPSANYS

-331 DEDDSLDSEAGE
+331 DEDGSLDSEAGE

-381 IVASNILFTFES
+381 IAASNILFTFES
-393 ETVSDSPVFTTV
+393 EAVSDSPVFTTV

-453 NAEESIIVDI
+453 NAKEA
-463 PVKQYARLSTSNM
+463 VKIAVGLKQEARLNTGTIE
-476 DVMPDSMTVG
+476 VMPDAISVG
-486 SESNVMFGIN
+486 EESNVMFSIN
-496 NTGKVV
+496 NTGKVM
-502 LYNVTVNFE
+502 LYNVNAVFE
-511 ADSIKPTDYYVG
+511 ADSIQKNEAYVG
-523 NIKPGE
+523 NIEPGKS
-529 TGNVDTMLSGIAA
+529 GNVDTMINGIAP
-542 TADDGTVHVI
+542 TTDDGKVKLSIT
-552 INYED
+552 YED
-557 ENGQPAEPVEKE
+557 ENGKVSTVEKE
-569 LTLLVEEEVQEDWN
+569 IQLMVNEDQSMDESNVDDTWNSDDVQ
-583 MDVPED
+583 PEPSTTD
-589 MDVSGQPASGANNK
+589 K
-603 LLLAG
+603 LKHLAIPVG
-608 GGVAFV
+608 IVGVVLA
-614 AVIAAIVFAVKF
+614 AVILVVIRR
-626 IKKRKEAKQQ
+626 KKKKAGM
-636 KDDENEIS
+636 DDEIL

>member
-1 MKIKGLRWMATFLAA
+1 MATFLAA

-202 ETNEDNSEPVAF
+202 ETDEDSSEPVAF
-214 ALGENQPTPSANYS
+214 ALGENQSTPSANYS

-246 DVRVDMELSEDIT
+246 DVRVDMVLSEDIT

-319 VEDTFYVRVYGK
+319 IEDTFYVRVYGK

-393 ETVSDSPVFTTV
+393 EAVSDSPVFTTV

-453 NAEESIIVDI
+453 NAKEA
-463 PVKQYARLSTSNM
+463 VKIAVGLKQEARLNTGTIE
-476 DVMPDSMTVG
+476 VMPDAISVG
-486 SESNVMFGIN
+486 EESNVMFSIN
-496 NTGKVV
+496 NTGKVM
-502 LYNVTVNFE
+502 LYNVNAVFE
-511 ADSIKPTDYYVG
+511 ADSIQKNEAYVG
-523 NIKPGE
+523 NIEPGKS
-529 TGNVDTMLSGIAA
+529 GNVDTMINGIAP
-542 TADDGTVHVI
+542 TTDDGKVKLSIT
-552 INYED
+552 YED
-557 ENGQPAEPVEKE
+557 ENGKVSTVEKE
-569 LTLLVEEEVQEDWN
+569 IQLMVNEDQSMDESNVDDTWSSDDVQ
-583 MDVPED
+583 PEPSTTD
-589 MDVSGQPASGANNK
+589 K
-603 LLLAG
+603 LKHLAIPVG
-608 GGVAFV
+608 IVGVVLA
-614 AVIAAIVFAVKF
+614 AVILVVIRR
-626 IKKRKEAKQQ
+626 KKKKAGM
-636 KDDENEIS
+636 DDEIL

>member
-1 MKIKGLRWMATFLAA
+1 MATFLAA

-51 TVRLVIGKTPTLY
+51 TVRLVLGKTPTLY

-246 DVRVDMELSEDIT
+246 DVRVDMELSEDIA

-319 VEDTFYVRVYGK
+319 IEDTFYVRVYGK

-381 IVASNILFTFES
+381 IAASNILFTFES

-453 NAEESIIVDI
+453 NAKEA
-463 PVKQYARLSTSNM
+463 VKIAVGLKQEARLNTGTIE
-476 DVMPDSMTVG
+476 VMPDAISVG
-486 SESNVMFGIN
+486 EESNVMFSIN
-496 NTGKVV
+496 NTGKVM
-502 LYNVTVNFE
+502 LYNVNAVFE
-511 ADSIKPTDYYVG
+511 ADSIQKNEAYVG
-523 NIKPGE
+523 NIEPGKS
-529 TGNVDTMLSGIAA
+529 GNVDTMINGIAP
-542 TADDGTVHVI
+542 TMDDGKVKLSIT
-552 INYED
+552 YED
-557 ENGQPAEPVEKE
+557 ENGKVSTVEKE
-569 LTLLVEEEVQEDWN
+569 IQLMVNEDQS
-583 MDVPED
+583 MDESNVDDTWSSDDIQPEPSTTD
-589 MDVSGQPASGANNK
+589 K
-603 LLLAG
+603 LKHLAIPVG
-608 GGVAFV
+608 IVGVVLA
-614 AVIAAIVFAVKF
+614 AVILVVIRR
-626 IKKRKEAKQQ
+626 KKKKAGM
-636 KDDENEIS
+636 DDEIL